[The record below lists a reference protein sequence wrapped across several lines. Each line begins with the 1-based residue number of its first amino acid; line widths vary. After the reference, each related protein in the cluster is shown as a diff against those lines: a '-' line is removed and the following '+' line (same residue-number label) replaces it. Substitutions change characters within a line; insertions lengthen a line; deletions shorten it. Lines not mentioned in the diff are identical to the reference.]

1 MDEERRNSPVGARR
15 VFSRRIL
22 LFEKYTSVR
31 EVYFCSRSIQK
42 CSPTKDLRW
51 LREVYGGARSHRKR
65 QQGCI
70 MRSRRGRRRRQHTEA
85 ATAGSTTSLV
95 IALGRC
101 AHHERHHCHS
111 SQWQSVSGKR
121 RSKAPRRASGRRGF
135 RRPRAFGRQPR
146 PSTFSLS
153 DNTCNRSFCGG

>member
-1 MDEERRNSPVGARR
+1 MEEERRNSPVGARR

-70 MRSRRGRRRRQHTEA
+70 MRSRRDRRRRHVLCRDRWQQL
-85 ATAGSTTSLV
+85 LV
-95 IALGRC
+95 IAVGRY
-101 AHHERHHCHS
+101 AIHEHHHCHS
-111 SQWQSVSGKR
+111 SQRQSVSGKR
-121 RSKAPRRASGRRGF
+121 RSKAPRHASGRRD
-135 RRPRAFGRQPR
+135 GRQLQGCAGGFFPLR
-146 PSTFSLS
+146 PT
-153 DNTCNRSFCGG
+153 TCNRSVCGG